1 VVGITLFSAR
11 ALRIQELKKC
21 DTHNF
26 GILVLKFSKI
36 WRTAAPQRSQTNKD
50 LQHSTLFIW
59 NNKKQHLI
67 QKQKSTAKILE
78 STQNNETSNKIL
90 KLYVYLT
97 GNEIY

>member
-1 VVGITLFSAR
+1 MVGITLFSAR

-26 GILVLKFSKI
+26 GILVLEFSKI

-59 NNKKQHLI
+59 NNKKQ